1 MSDNTRQ
8 FLQRTLPLDGLREA
22 GLPELALKQQ
32 VTHAWGQPAVVAET
46 PWHWL
51 PGEQSITQI
60 PSKHRVRLHLT
71 LKGCTR

>member
-51 PGEQSITQI
+51 PGEQSITHKY
-60 PSKHRVRLHLT
+60 PVST
-71 LKGCTR
+71 E